1 MIVVGRDSKEDALIK
16 LERIEGNENIIEI
29 ESSVKNLFGKHIENL
44 IIENLKKL
52 EIPPLKIEVKDN
64 GALDFV
70 LLARLEAGIKRFF
83 PELKFKFLPEKNF
96 EDRIQMPKERP
107 RRSRLYVPGNQPDL
121 MINAYLFKPDG
132 IILDL
137 EDSVAPSE
145 KDAALILVRNA
156 LLNLNFGESERMVRI
171 NQLPKGLDDLPE
183 ILETDGVDCILVPKA
198 EKSEEI
204 GQLSNY
210 IKEFLKKNG
219 ILRKIWIMPIIES
232 ALGVIK
238 SYEIA
243 SSCVEVC
250 ALAFGAEDFTKDI
263 GAQRTKEGKES
274 FVARSML
281 VLGARAGSVIPIDT
295 VYSDVE
301 DMEGLYNSA
310 KEAQSLGFE
319 GKGCIHP
326 RQIEVIHQ
334 AFKPTEEEFLWALK
348 VKKAYDEAREK
359 GLGVVALGTK
369 MIDPPVVE
377 RALRVIKLASLYGM
391 EEEDLCN

>member
-1 MIVVGRDSKEDALIK
+1 MVVVGRDSKEDILLK
-16 LERIEGNENIIEI
+16 IEKEEGEQHIIEI
-29 ESSVKNLFGKHIENL
+29 ESSVKNLFGKHIKEL
-44 IIENLKKL
+44 ILENLKKL
-52 EIPPLKIEVKDN
+52 DLPPLRIDVKDC

-70 LLARLEAGIKRFF
+70 ILARLEAGIKRLF
-83 PELKFKFLPEKNF
+83 PNLKFKLLPEKSF
-96 EDRIQMPKERP
+96 EDRIQAPKERP

-156 LLNLNFGESERMVRI
+156 LMALDFGESERMVRI
-171 NQLPKGLDDLPE
+171 NQLPKGLSDIPE

-198 EKSEEI
+198 ERGEDI
-204 GQLSNY
+204 GQLSQF
-210 IKEFLKKNG
+210 IKEYLN
-219 ILRKIWIMPIIES
+219 KIGVVRNIWLMPIIES
-232 ALGVIK
+232 ALGVLK
-238 SYEIA
+238 AYEIA
-243 SSCVEVC
+243 SSCPEVC

-263 GAQRTKEGKES
+263 CAQRTREGRES

-281 VLGARAGSVIPIDT
+281 VLGARAAGVPPIDT
-295 VYSDVE
+295 VFSDVE
-301 DMEGLYNSA
+301 DAEGLYNA
-310 KEAQSLGFE
+310 VKEAQALGFE

-326 RQIEVIHQ
+326 RQIEVIHLG
-334 AFKPTEEEFLWALK
+334 FKPTKEEFKWALK
-348 VKKAYDEAREK
+348 VKKAYEEAREK

-377 RALRVIKLASLYGM
+377 RALKLIKLAEIYGM
-391 EEEDLCN
+391 KEVE